1 MSFIRTKA
9 SHSILEKLC
18 LTIIKKIYVKFH
30 LQSKIEKVQCFQL
43 TQRLNFEFIVQDEQN
58 PASFAGEN
66 LKIKIE
72 ACRGSHK
79 VKVLQQVSLQNQFSI
94 SFSFS
99 YGTKASEKS
108 DVKDEPRNRAAMLE
122 LRQSWGASGNPMF
135 DVSKMRHLLDHDNHE
150 MRDSFRQ
157 FMTQPLF
164 QPRFDLTL
172 EEEVQDI

>member
-1 MSFIRTKA
+1 
-9 SHSILEKLC
+9 
-18 LTIIKKIYVKFH
+18 
-30 LQSKIEKVQCFQL
+30 
-43 TQRLNFEFIVQDEQN
+43 
-58 PASFAGEN
+58 
-66 LKIKIE
+66 
-72 ACRGSHK
+72 
-79 VKVLQQVSLQNQFSI
+79 
-94 SFSFS
+94 
-99 YGTKASEKS
+99 
-108 DVKDEPRNRAAMLE
+108 MLE